1 VIIQLVGFCFVL
13 YVVFGILGWW
23 FNVDWYGGW
32 FNRM

>member
-13 YVVFGILGWW
+13 YVVLFILGWW

-32 FNRM
+32 FNGM